1 MAERVD
7 PLTKT
12 LRSDEGVLRLAHG
25 LALSERFHFYL
36 LVCETPRVASA
47 ALDVLAVE
55 VAAAREEPVR
65 LVRIDPHSAHAAL
78 DRPIPFDLLAEQV
91 LARLVSPAPDER
103 APGVI
108 FVVDASR
115 ALTQDDEG
123 WSQLF
128 QRLNEQRN
136 GIAKALA
143 GPLVLVVPG
152 RLEAAFAHG
161 APDFWSIRSL
171 AVVVDAPPGVKPE
184 AVEPAEERRE
194 RLVEPAPERAWS
206 AAEIEAEVAAARVR
220 LAEAP
225 EDESALSSLIVW
237 LGRQV
242 QHEMDRGTLDRAL
255 RAAEESLLLER
266 RQAEKHP
273 GRVEWLHD
281 LSLSLD
287 NAGDVYRAR
296 GDLERALTAYDESL
310 SLRRRLLALD
320 PARPEWL
327 RNVAVSLDNV
337 GDVHSALGDLERAI
351 MAYDE
356 SLSVVRRLLA
366 LDSARPEWL
375 RDLSVSLDNVG
386 HVHRSRGNLERA
398 LAAYDESLSLRRR
411 LLALDSARPEWL
423 RDLSSSLNNIGNVH
437 RSRGDLERA
446 LTAYDESLSVVRRL
460 LALDSARPEW
470 LRDLSVIFD
479 NVGDVHRSRGDLERA
494 LTAYDESL
502 SLRRRLLAL
511 DPARPEWRHDL
522 AASLS
527 QHAITAEAAGRPA
540 DALSFWRAALDEL
553 DDLTRRPAPLEAW
566 NTAAATCRAEI
577 SRLEESLQP
586 HDARRSD
593 PPPA

>member
-1 MAERVD
+1 M
-7 PLTKT
+7 
-12 LRSDEGVLRLAHG
+12 
-25 LALSERFHFYL
+25 
-36 LVCETPRVASA
+36 ASA

-65 LVRIDPHSAHAAL
+65 LVRLDPYRAHAAL
-78 DRPIPFDLLAEQV
+78 DRPIPFELLAEQV

-115 ALTQDDEG
+115 ALPQDDEG

-136 GIAKALA
+136 GIAKALE

-152 RLEAAFAHG
+152 RLEAAFAHA

-171 AVVVDAPPGVKPE
+171 AVVVDAPPGVRPE

-194 RLVEPAPERAWS
+194 RLVEPAPEQAWS
-206 AAEIEAEVAAARVR
+206 AAEIEAEVAAARAR
-220 LAEAP
+220 LADAT

-296 GDLERALTAYDESL
+296 G
-310 SLRRRLLALD
+310 
-320 PARPEWL
+320 
-327 RNVAVSLDNV
+327 
-337 GDVHSALGDLERAI
+337 
-351 MAYDE
+351 
-356 SLSVVRRLLA
+356 
-366 LDSARPEWL
+366 
-375 RDLSVSLDNVG
+375 
-386 HVHRSRGNLERA
+386 NLERA

-423 RDLSSSLNNIGNVH
+423 RDLS
-437 RSRGDLERA
+437 
-446 LTAYDESLSVVRRL
+446 
-460 LALDSARPEW
+460 
-470 LRDLSVIFD
+470 
-479 NVGDVHRSRGDLERA
+479 
-494 LTAYDESL
+494 SL

>member
-1 MAERVD
+1 LAEQVD
-7 PLTKT
+7 PLTDA
-12 LRSDEGVLRLAHG
+12 LRSDEGLLRLAHG

-65 LVRIDPHSAHAAL
+65 LVRLDPYRAHAAL
-78 DRPIPFDLLAEQV
+78 DRPIPFELLAEQV

-115 ALTQDDEG
+115 ALPQDDEG

-136 GIAKALA
+136 GIAKALE

-152 RLEAAFAHG
+152 RLEAAFAHA

-171 AVVVDAPPGVKPE
+171 AVVVDAPPGVRPE

-194 RLVEPAPERAWS
+194 RLVEPAPEQAWS
-206 AAEIEAEVAAARVR
+206 AAEIEAEVAAARAR
-220 LAEAP
+220 LADAT

-296 GDLERALTAYDESL
+296 G
-310 SLRRRLLALD
+310 
-320 PARPEWL
+320 
-327 RNVAVSLDNV
+327 
-337 GDVHSALGDLERAI
+337 
-351 MAYDE
+351 
-356 SLSVVRRLLA
+356 
-366 LDSARPEWL
+366 
-375 RDLSVSLDNVG
+375 
-386 HVHRSRGNLERA
+386 NLERA

-446 LTAYDESLSVVRRL
+446 LTAYDESLTLMRRL